1 MSHLSARQLRLIDE
15 THRIARCQG
24 RRTDLDPFAGLIQDL
39 GRLDSVWIETNTP
52 DISLRQQAHWRG
64 ARLDGASARVS
75 GRRFRLEARLAAW
88 HALRG
93 EPETPALLHQARIE
107 DAQGQAVLRLRVEGT
122 ADAARLERLLRTHA
136 PLVRL
141 PRAARDAAA
150 VSGIASVSR
159 DAESLGAE
167 DLAEL
172 HQQQRLD
179 PTALRQRG
187 QLDWV
192 DATLVPCLLEAAAN
206 QMLSLRL
213 AAGTPGLVQQ
223 LERTVYSFRWEG
235 GGWARLSGEQAT
247 LRLDTEAIDSAWVL
261 RRPDGRQQLRLY
273 DEEGRALLFID
284 SPPGLA
290 EPEHPIWR
298 TLINALRD

>member
-24 RRTDLDPFAGLIQDL
+24 RRSHLDPFAGLIRDL
-39 GRLDSVWIETNTP
+39 GQFDSVWIETDTP
-52 DISLRQQAHWRG
+52 DISLRQQTHWRR
-64 ARLDGASARVS
+64 ARLDGASAQVR
-75 GRRFRLEARLAAW
+75 GRRFRLEARLVAW

-93 EPETPALLHQARIE
+93 EPETLPHQARIE
-107 DAQGQAVLRLRVEGT
+107 DARGQAVLRLWIEDPV
-122 ADAARLERLLRTHA
+122 DAARLERLLRTHA

-141 PRAARDAAA
+141 PRTVRDAAA
-150 VSGIASVSR
+150 VSDWVPVAR

-172 HQQQRLD
+172 YQQQRLD

-187 QLDWV
+187 RLDWV

-223 LERTVYSFRWEG
+223 FERILYSFRWEG
-235 GGWARLSGEQAT
+235 GGWARLSGEQAR

-284 SPPGLA
+284 GPSSPA
-290 EPEHPIWR
+290 ESEHPIWR